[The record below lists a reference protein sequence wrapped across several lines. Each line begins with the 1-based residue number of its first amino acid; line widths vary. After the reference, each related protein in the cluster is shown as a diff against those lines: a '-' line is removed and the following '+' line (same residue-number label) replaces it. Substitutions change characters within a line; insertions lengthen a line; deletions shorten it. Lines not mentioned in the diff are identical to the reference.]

1 MLSVKNPLE
10 KELETMSGSRN
21 EKRFLPNTEKKDKKN
36 HGFGLRSI
44 QEVAHRHGG
53 ELELKA
59 ENGEFEL
66 FVYFPIKDV

>member
-10 KELETMSGSRN
+10 KELETMSGSGN
-21 EKRFLPNTEKKDKKN
+21 EKHFLPNTEKKDKKN
-36 HGFGLRSI
+36 HGFGLQSI